1 MEDLVHEG
9 SEGWLFL
16 IGGSNSALSSYCG
29 VHQDTGWEGGWAT
42 LLASRTQK
50 LEELGIKYCH
60 VIAPEKI
67 SIYGSG
73 FMKEKLAQQ
82 LELGATPAIKIQKEL
97 STRVVKNFIDPSVY
111 LRAQS
116 LKYPTYHKTDSH
128 WNFIGAYSVYQLIMK
143 KLDLEPSE
151 IPLNRI
157 MPKVDCVMDLGGKLK
172 EPIAESVS
180 FYECSENVHRS
191 YANPLVQ
198 YKELNNLENRAGL
211 HSGSIVTYE
220 NKNALHN
227 KSILL
232 FGDSFS
238 EYRTHLL
245 TGVFA
250 ESFQKVTFVWGLNI
264 DYELVESL
272 KPDIVI
278 SEAAERFM
286 PYMVPTDDVD
296 YESLSLEIIEKYESD
311 RR

>member
-1 MEDLVHEG
+1 LENLIYEG
-9 SEGWLFL
+9 SEGWIFL
-16 IGGSNSALSSYCG
+16 VGGSNFALDSYCDNFQG
-29 VHQDTGWEGGWAT
+29 SAWEDGWAKILT
-42 LLASRTQK
+42 SRVKK
-50 LEELGIKYCH
+50 LKALNIEYCH
-60 VIAPEKI
+60 VVAPEKI
-67 SIYGSG
+67 SIYGPT
-73 FMKEKLAQQ
+73 FMKEEVVRQLKLN
-82 LELGATPAIKIQKEL
+82 ETPAIKIQEKL
-97 STRVVKNFIDPSVY
+97 SSRVADDFIDPSSY
-111 LRAQS
+111 LRNQS
-116 LKYPTYHKTDSH
+116 LKYQTYHKTDSH

-143 KLDLEPSE
+143 KLKMEPSE
-151 IPLNRI
+151 VPIKRT
-157 MPKVDCVMDLGGKLK
+157 MQQVDCVMDLGGKLD
-172 EPIAESVS
+172 EPITEKVS
-180 FYECSENVHRS
+180 FYECSESVSRS

-198 YKELNNLENRAGL
+198 YKELNHLENNAGL

-264 DYELVESL
+264 DYELIESL

-296 YESLSLEIIEKYESD
+296 YERLSLEIIEKYESD
-311 RR
+311 RI